1 MIADPRAVKPA
12 FGHGRPEQR
21 PLHAANVERPRNR
34 SRTAPESSRPASLA
48 RQNFLVDGGRSSGYD
63 RVKRVPGRPLILGSR
78 SLGAGMVERITRRL
92 AAFGGSLVVAFVLF
106 GGLAAPAQADLLGGV
121 TGLPGTPASSLNAAF
136 TSSPANL
143 AQALACPIAKGVAGV
158 TSGVP
163 GVNVVTSQLPT
174 VICALNIVGYAYRTT
189 YVQPNGTKVV
199 RYFHAL
205 AGVPTLLDVNGDGIP
220 DFTGTLTVSLTLNG
234 ISLNISRLLLPA
246 STPVSIEAV
255 ALDPASPQTYL
266 GFGED
271 GTPAGTAGTW
281 TTSVN
286 VLGIGAGTVDLGL
299 GVSTGLGVSPLSG
312 LSVTASLGVPP
323 TLGVLGE
330 LLQGNTPDTPTTIDR
345 GDVLFTPV
353 PASFTTEIKLG
364 QGRQEAIVTSTTPS
378 TITAH
383 VNLISPGDEKDI
395 DATVNQLPS
404 SVDIVHQTQGGEDTT
419 TYTGNAQVNQVN
431 VSYHDHQG
439 MAIPTAA
446 QFTATGVPTG
456 ITLDQTGATTTLT
469 TAGGPVAQIFGSVA
483 ELAAGAPASSTP
495 PTPALPTT
503 PDFAA
508 YRQNSAGFT
517 AEAQFSG
524 LTSAVYA
531 ASPLNATVTANTANE
546 ALLTYENDT
555 SAGVARAAVDVNK
568 IPSQVTVAIDPT
580 GKISYT
586 ANSDISSIVAT
597 ASGLPQLPAIP
608 GSSQRL
614 QNVGVTITG
623 VPQALSGGMLASG
636 ELVFA
641 AGTAAGGPASDPDA
655 GGIGTIGVTASS
667 ASPPTLTIPGTPDYA
682 AYRQAPTGFG
692 VAAQFSGL
700 QKIDVLPTP
709 LDATVTTD
717 AANEA
722 LLTYE
727 NDTSSGAAK
736 ASLDVNRIPAQV
748 GVAMD
753 PTGKVSYTASS
764 DISSIVATASGLPQL
779 PTVPGSSQQLQNV
792 GISITGVPRA
802 LSGGMLGSGELVFAA
817 GSAAGGPA
825 SDPDAG
831 GIGTLGVTA
840 SSANAPALTIPGTP
854 DYAAYRQDSGGFG
867 VAGQFSGLQKIDVLP
882 TPLDATVTTD
892 AANEALLTYE
902 NDTSAGQAKAS
913 LDINRIPAQVAVA
926 MAPSGKVTYDASSDI
941 ASITA
946 TASGLPQ
953 FPTVPGSSQQLQ
965 NVAVQIAGVPQAL
978 SGGMLTDGE
987 VAFDAGT
994 AAGGP
999 ASDPDAAG
1007 LGSLDATASSATAPS
1022 PTIPATASYAAFKQD
1037 DAGFAGHV
1045 HLGGPGGA
1053 PLVSHVAILPSPIDA
1068 TVDSTALQQV
1078 GIDAERN
1085 VGGQQLNVN
1094 GTLVSTISQLHLF
1107 QTDDSSGTSY
1117 ELDSGGGNVQ
1127 SFTLDGTA
1135 GGGAL
1140 PRGVTSFGFGL
1151 HGVPPAAKVTI
1162 GSGASDL
1169 VSAQF
1174 GAFTPLHTFVPE
1186 PIGEITASIN
1196 GGSAPSTYTDSNGKS
1211 FTGTDGLGVALDSSN
1226 NIIRGGFD
1234 LHGLR
1239 GLSYGSQPFTQ
1250 AGIDVD
1256 PASARPMVLGFSQQ
1270 QSTGPDLTASGVID
1284 KLPPNMVLQIQP
1296 ASDVPV
1302 HYSAGAVIDEIE
1314 VQTNYGMSSGVP
1326 KAIVRL
1332 NDIPKVFTVCFRTD
1346 GQPPSCEPSNA
1357 FDAGDG
1363 AGDRLIGAAFETDQS
1378 ANPSAHL
1385 EACFDAANPCAAG
1398 TKDLTVDVPNIP
1410 DTIELEFG
1418 ASAQVG
1424 SGPGFDATC
1433 IDPFDN
1439 FSVDH
1444 PIDDAENAAD
1454 MIACIA
1460 SFPVTWLADVV
1471 AGTGA
1476 QAQAWVNTAG
1486 QALNAKAVYTDPV
1499 GGVFTDPVVLTFTL
1513 PTLTANQF
1521 YLDDSLTIGGGL
1533 TTTTS
1538 GSLTCTGGGLKL
1550 ATSIGIPSF
1559 SIDLSSI
1566 VDPINDI
1573 IDTVDDLPG
1582 VDIPDIPTSVDF
1594 GGVSEP
1600 INADLIP
1607 SIC

>member
-1 MIADPRAVKPA
+1 MQCRGTGFIAAVSGA
-12 FGHGRPEQR
+12 
-21 PLHAANVERPRNR
+21 LV
-34 SRTAPESSRPASLA
+34 LA
-48 RQNFLVDGGRSSGYD
+48 
-63 RVKRVPGRPLILGSR
+63 
-78 SLGAGMVERITRRL
+78 L
-92 AAFGGSLVVAFVLF
+92 AAAAGV
-106 GGLAAPAQADLLGGV
+106 AAPAQADLLGGV
-121 TGLPGTPASSLNAAF
+121 GSALGGVTGVPGTPASSLNAAF

-143 AQALACPIAKGVAGV
+143 VQALACPIAKGVAGV
-158 TSGVP
+158 TSGIP
-163 GVNVVTSQLPT
+163 GVSVVTDQLPT

-189 YVQPNGTKVV
+189 YIQPNGTKLV

-205 AGVPTLLDVNGDGIP
+205 AGVPTLLDVNGDGVP

-246 STPVSIEAV
+246 SSQVSIEAV

-286 VLGIGAGTVDLGL
+286 VLGIGGGTVDLGL
-299 GVSTGLGVSPLSG
+299 GVSTGLGLAPLSG
-312 LSVTASLGVPP
+312 VSVSASLGVPP
-323 TLGVLGE
+323 TLGLLGE
-330 LLQGNTPDTPTTIDR
+330 LLQGNTPDAPTTIDR

-378 TITAH
+378 TIVAH
-383 VNLISPGDEKDI
+383 VNLITPGDEKDI

-404 SVDIVHQTQGGEDTT
+404 SVDIVHQTQGGEETT

-431 VSYHDHQG
+431 VNYHDHQG
-439 MAIPTAA
+439 MAIPVAA

-456 ITLDQTGATTTLT
+456 ITLDQTGQTTSLT
-469 TAGGPVAQIFGSVA
+469 TAGGPVARIFGSIA
-483 ELAAGAPASSTP
+483 ELAPGAPAGSTP
-495 PTPALPTT
+495 PTPTLPGT

-508 YRQNSAGFT
+508 YRQNTAGFT

-524 LTSAVYA
+524 LTSAVYT
-531 ASPLNATVTANTANE
+531 ASPLSATVTANTPNE

-555 SAGVARAAVDVNK
+555 SSGVATASVDVNR
-568 IPSQVTVAIDPT
+568 IPSQVAVAIDPT
-580 GKISYT
+580 GKLTYA
-586 ANSDISSIVAT
+586 ANSDVSSIVAT
-597 ASGLPQLPAIP
+597 ASGLPQFPAIP

-623 VPQALSGGMLASG
+623 VPQALAGGMLASG

-641 AGTAAGGPASDPDA
+641 AGTTAGGPASDPDA

-667 ASPPTLTIPGTPDYA
+667 ASPPAVTIPGTPDYA
-682 AYRQAPTGFG
+682 AYRQTTGGFG

-700 QKIDVLPTP
+700 AKIDVLPTP

-727 NDTSSGAAK
+727 NDTGVGAAK
-736 ASLDVNRIPAQV
+736 ASLDIKRIPAQV
-748 GVAMD
+748 TVGMSPA
-753 PTGKVSYTASS
+753 GRVSYNASS
-764 DISSIVATASGLPQL
+764 DISSLVATASGLPGL
-779 PTVPGSSQQLQNV
+779 PTVPGSGQQLENV
-792 GISITGVPRA
+792 GVSITGVPQA
-802 LSGGMLGSGELVFAA
+802 LAGGMLAGGELAFAA
-817 GSAAGGPA
+817 GAAAGGPA

-831 GIGTLGVTA
+831 GIGTIGVTA
-840 SSANAPALTIPGTP
+840 SSASPPALTIPATP
-854 DYAAYRQDSGGFG
+854 DYAAYRQDGGGFG
-867 VAGQFSGLQKIDVLP
+867 VAAQFSGLAKIDVLP

-902 NDTSAGQAKAS
+902 SDTSSGQAKAA
-913 LDINRIPAQVAVA
+913 LDINKIPAQVTVA
-926 MAPSGKVTYDASSDI
+926 MAPTGKLSYNASSDI
-941 ASITA
+941 GSITA

-978 SGGMLTDGE
+978 SGGMLAGGE

-999 ASDPDAAG
+999 VGDPDAAG
-1007 LGSLDATASSATAPS
+1007 LGSLDATASSTSAPT

-1037 DAGFAGHV
+1037 DTGFAGHV

-1078 GIDAERN
+1078 GIDAERD
-1085 VGGQQLNVN
+1085 VAGTQLDVK

-1107 QTDDSSGTSY
+1107 QTDDASGTSY

-1127 SFTLDGTA
+1127 SFTLNGTA

-1140 PRGVTSFGFGL
+1140 PRGVTSFDFGL
-1151 HGVPPAAKVTI
+1151 HDVPPAAKVTI

-1174 GAFTPLHTFVPE
+1174 GAFDSSHVFVPE

-1196 GGSAPSTYTDSNGKS
+1196 GGSAPSTYTDSLGTTY
-1211 FTGTDGLGVALDSSN
+1211 TGTDGLGVALDSAN
-1226 NIIRGGFD
+1226 DIVDAGFD

-1239 GLSYGSQPFTQ
+1239 GLSYGSTPYTQ

-1256 PASARPMVLGFSQQ
+1256 PASARPMALAFSQQ
-1270 QSTGPDLTASGVID
+1270 QTTGPDKTASGIID
-1284 KLPPNMVLQIQP
+1284 KLPPNLVLKLSP
-1296 ASDVPV
+1296 AGDVPIQ
-1302 HYSAGAVIDEIE
+1302 YSAGAVIHELE
-1314 VQTNYGMSSGVP
+1314 VQTNYGASSGIP
-1326 KAIVRL
+1326 KAIVRV
-1332 NDIPKVFTVCFRTD
+1332 NSIPKSFTVCLRSD
-1346 GQPPSCEPSNA
+1346 GMPPSCEPTNA
-1357 FDAGDG
+1357 FDTG
-1363 AGDRLIGAAFETDQS
+1363 AGAPDRIVGAAFETDQS
-1378 ANPSAHL
+1378 ANPSVHL
-1385 EACFDAANPCAAG
+1385 EACLDAANPCASG
-1398 TKDLTVDVPNIP
+1398 TEDLKVDVPSIP
-1410 DTIELEFG
+1410 KTIEMEFG
-1418 ASAQVG
+1418 ATAQVG
-1424 SGPGFDATC
+1424 SGPGFEDTC
-1433 IDPFDN
+1433 ITPYDN

-1444 PIDDAENAAD
+1444 PGDDIDNAAS
-1454 MIACIA
+1454 IVACIA
-1460 SFPVTWLADVV
+1460 SFPAVWLADVV
-1471 AGTGA
+1471 GGTGA
-1476 QAQAWVNTAG
+1476 EAQAWLNTG
-1486 QALNAKAVYTDPV
+1486 GEPLNASA
-1499 GGVFTDPVVLTFTL
+1499 VFTDPIGGIFTSPVVLTLTL
-1513 PTLTANQF
+1513 PTLTADRF
-1521 YLDDSLTIGGGL
+1521 YTDDSLTVGGGF
-1533 TTTTS
+1533 TS
-1538 GSLTCTGGGLKL
+1538 TNSGTLSCSGGGLKF
-1550 ATSIGIPSF
+1550 ASAIGIPEHDVDIS
-1559 SIDLSSI
+1559 DL
-1566 VDPINDI
+1566 VGPINDI
-1573 IDTVDDLPG
+1573 IDAVDEIPE
-1582 VDIPDIPTSVDF
+1582 VDIPDLPTSITF

-1600 INADLIP
+1600 ISADLI
-1607 SIC
+1607 SGFC